1 MKKKLKLPLIIT
13 VITLIVIGIMYSTLN
28 TTNKNS
34 KLYTKTDFNTFIKS
48 VNESRN
54 SVRNSVT
61 SIKSNYTDWIK
72 DDICPFNN
80 DELLSMREYNNSVNV
95 LDTNFNKKFDK
106 NKELTYDEAKK
117 DIDQLFN
124 LFKYTYGAYG
134 YFGGDSKFSEV
145 KSDMINALPKD
156 KTVLMSQFED
166 ILNSNLSF
174 LKDYHFRILENS
186 IGPICKGQYYYMN
199 DEPIYKDS
207 AGFYLIIKS
216 VKYYIKSIDGN
227 NNIDKFLTYAI
238 SDTGDIVY
246 NIAILKDFT
255 GTNQIT
261 CELKL
266 KPSNSNKEISKDLV
280 LNATINSYTSNY
292 NTMYKYTEDKG
303 IPIISLSSFTK
314 KDSSDDKSVYDF
326 INSAYTARKSP
337 AAILDLR
344 GNFGGDISIAMS
356 WINSYLGITKNN
368 VDFSSYPFLRGSYSN
383 LQSSVISS
391 INQTNYNEEFLN
403 CSGHASKSFKTDNIL
418 FVLMDKNTASAS
430 ETLIEALTN
439 ADNVI
444 TVGTNSAGA
453 LLSLDEKYYKLN
465 NSSLAIQMGSMLY
478 LTPLGDEFEECG
490 FKPDLLV
497 NPCNALDRTIKLI
510 ENYKLKETQH

>member
-28 TTNKNS
+28 NTNKNS

-95 LDTNFNKKFDK
+95 FDTNFNKKFDK

-174 LKDYHFRILENS
+174 LKDYHFRILE
-186 IGPICKGQYYYMN
+186 IG
-199 DEPIYKDS
+199 
-207 AGFYLIIKS
+207 
-216 VKYYIKSIDGN
+216 
-227 NNIDKFLTYAI
+227 
-238 SDTGDIVY
+238 
-246 NIAILKDFT
+246 
-255 GTNQIT
+255 
-261 CELKL
+261 
-266 KPSNSNKEISKDLV
+266 
-280 LNATINSYTSNY
+280 
-292 NTMYKYTEDKG
+292 
-303 IPIISLSSFTK
+303 
-314 KDSSDDKSVYDF
+314 
-326 INSAYTARKSP
+326 R
-337 AAILDLR
+337 
-344 GNFGGDISIAMS
+344 
-356 WINSYLGITKNN
+356 
-368 VDFSSYPFLRGSYSN
+368 
-383 LQSSVISS
+383 
-391 INQTNYNEEFLN
+391 
-403 CSGHASKSFKTDNIL
+403 ASCRER
-418 FVLMDKNTASAS
+418 V
-430 ETLIEALTN
+430 
-439 ADNVI
+439 
-444 TVGTNSAGA
+444 
-453 LLSLDEKYYKLN
+453 
-465 NSSLAIQMGSMLY
+465 
-478 LTPLGDEFEECG
+478 
-490 FKPDLLV
+490 
-497 NPCNALDRTIKLI
+497 
-510 ENYKLKETQH
+510 